1 MAKNQP
7 QAPLVTS
14 VSSTLK
20 KTIHSD
26 TQVCSTEEIK
36 QKKQSMMEVIDKSL
50 ELFKDNLLAGK
61 VAMNTSADLERLIK
75 LQLLLSGEADSRV
88 GKPYGDTEQEA
99 TVTTQTA
106 SISMSKIEE
115 ILSLEDEDVKNMF
128 NKLYEGYNSANDIDS

>member
-61 VAMNTSADLERLIK
+61 VAMNTSADLERLVK

-88 GKPYGDTEQEA
+88 GKPYEDTEQEA

>member
-36 QKKQSMMEVIDKSL
+36 QKKQSMMEV
-50 ELFKDNLLAGK
+50 
-61 VAMNTSADLERLIK
+61 MNTSADLERLVK